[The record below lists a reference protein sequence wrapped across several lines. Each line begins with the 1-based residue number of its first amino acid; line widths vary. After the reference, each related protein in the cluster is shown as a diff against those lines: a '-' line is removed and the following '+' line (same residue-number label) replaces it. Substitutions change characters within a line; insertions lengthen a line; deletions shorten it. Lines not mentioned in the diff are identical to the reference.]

1 MISDSQRYI
10 WYVSPIY
17 KGNWHDYKILKKEF
31 PPDQNWFEN
40 LHVKLDLGFQGFL
53 SEYKFKQATIPHKR
67 KRVKKGQN
75 NELSEDQKAYNKEA
89 GKQRIHVEHSIGG
102 MKRYRILCHRN
113 RIKNVRQIDQ
123 IVGICAGL
131 WNFKL
136 SFKLND

>member
-1 MISDSQRYI
+1 MISDCERYI

-31 PPDQNWFEN
+31 PIDQNWFEDKE
-40 LHVKLDLGFQGFL
+40 VKLDLGFQGFL
-53 SEYKFKQATIPHKR
+53 TDYKFDKASIPHKR
-67 KRVKKGQN
+67 KRAKKGQS
-75 NELSEDQKAYNKEA
+75 NELTDEQKAYNKEV

-113 RIKNVRQIDQ
+113 RLKNVEQINQ

-136 SFKLND
+136 SKIVNN